1 MTKPISRRDFGQLA
15 LGVAAAPL
23 GACSHAQGKG
33 APVAQPLRLGFIGI
47 GEQQPI
53 GAEGWAYKRGLLAP
67 VLHKL
72 GFSDVSFLRFVNG
85 PDLNEALSGGSLDV
99 GIYGDTPALVG
110 RAAGLPTRL
119 LNQSV
124 VGLDAWLLVRADGP
138 RSLAELAG
146 KTVATSKGSYM
157 NRYLSGLLLEKGL
170 NDSVKFAH
178 LLPSDAAAALER
190 GDIAAYAAPVQT
202 APLMV
207 GKGARVLDRASDHS
221 GLVGSSVTVLTNQFA
236 KGNPDFSTV
245 WNDLRAQ
252 AVADLKKNLEAYYAF
267 HAETV
272 HVPIEIAKVSHPVG
286 VFVGEPLSA
295 AGLALL
301 EGTKRFLV
309 GQKLAQAD
317 FSISAWAL
325 TEALPAR

>member
-1 MTKPISRRDFGQLA
+1 MTRVMLRRDFGWLA

-23 GACSHAQGKG
+23 AACSHAQGKG
-33 APVAQPLRLGFIGI
+33 TALAQPLRVGFIGT

-53 GAEGWAYKRGLLAP
+53 GAEGWAYKRGLLVP
-67 VLHKL
+67 ILRKL
-72 GFSDVSFLRFVNG
+72 GFSDVSFLRFANG

-138 RSLAELAG
+138 RSLAELSG

-157 NRYLSGLLLEKGL
+157 NRYLTGLLLEKGL
-170 NDSVKFAH
+170 NESVKFAH

-190 GDIAAYAAPVQT
+190 GDIAAYAAPIQT
-202 APLMV
+202 APVMV
-207 GKGARVLDRASDHS
+207 AKGARVLDRASDHS
-221 GLVGSSVTVLTNQFA
+221 GLVGSSVTVLTKQFA
-236 KGNPDFSTV
+236 AATPDFSTA
-245 WNDLRAQ
+245 WNDLRAE

-272 HVPIEIAKVSHPVG
+272 RVPVEVAKVSYPES
-286 VFVGEPLSA
+286 VFVGEPLGA

-309 GQKLAQAD
+309 GQKLAQTD
-317 FSISAWAL
+317 FSISEWAL
-325 TEALPAR
+325 TDALPAR